1 MEIKVLGGG
10 CAACEKLHETVQDAV
25 KELKIEAE
33 IHYITD
39 MSEIMKAGI
48 MSTPALIVNGKVKVM
63 GRVPKRKEVMQIVS
77 DEFQ

>member
-10 CAACEKLHETVQDAV
+10 CAVCEKLHETVQDAV
-25 KELKIEAE
+25 KELKIEAQ

-63 GRVPKRKEVMQIVS
+63 GRVPKLKEVKQIVS
-77 DEFQ
+77 DEA